1 MESKNYN
8 VNPKLIN
15 INPELININPEL
27 IYTNN
32 RHNHKDNGSC
42 YHFEKLEFSNRDS
55 ILLDI
60 DATYVIHLENN
71 GRLDSVRAQLNEFRP
86 TKEVFILHNKGYKQ
100 CDKDAII
107 NKPAL
112 DLVDA
117 FLYIFKDAQKKDY
130 KHILILEDDFI
141 FNKKIKD
148 KKVRQNIMNF
158 INNKKY
164 DIYALG
170 RIPALQKAYN
180 NNVSISLYG
189 GATHA
194 MIYSRDCIDKT
205 LQYDKRSI
213 KDWDYF
219 TRQTFRIYMYN
230 EPLCYQ
236 LFPETENQ
244 KYWGKNV
251 VILIKLLKL
260 DVQVEPGYSFAYIA
274 SRAVYGLCILLCV
287 WLFITIFKV

>member
-15 INPELININPEL
+15 INPELI
-27 IYTNN
+27 YTDN
-32 RHNHKDNGSC
+32 RHNHKDNESC
-42 YHFEKLEFSNRDS
+42 YHLERLEFSNRDS

-71 GRLDSVRAQLNEFRP
+71 GRLDSVRKQLNEFQP
-86 TKEVFILHNKGYKQ
+86 TKDVFILHNKGYKQ

-117 FLYIFKDAQKKDY
+117 ILYIFKDAQKKDY

-141 FNKKIKD
+141 FNDKIKD

-158 INNKKY
+158 ISKKKY

-205 LQYDKRSI
+205 LQYDKRNI
-213 KDWDYF
+213 TDWDDF
-219 TRQTFRIYMYN
+219 TGKIFRIYMYN

-244 KYWGKNV
+244 KYWGKNIV
-251 VILIKLLKL
+251 GTIKLELIKLLKL
-260 DVQVEPGYSFAYIA
+260 DVQVEPGYSIAYIA
-274 SRAVYGLCILLCV
+274 SRGLYGLCILLVV

>member
-1 MESKNYN
+1 MESIRYT
-8 VNPKLIN
+8 IN
-15 INPELININPEL
+15 SEK
-27 IYTNN
+27 T
-32 RHNHKDNGSC
+32 DDSSC
-42 YHFEKLEFSNRDS
+42 YKLEKIVFNSNS
-55 ILLDI
+55 AILDI
-60 DATYVIHLENN
+60 DATYIIHLENN
-71 GRLDSVRAQLNEFRP
+71 GRLDSIVNQLSKYQP
-86 TKEVFILHNKGYKQ
+86 TKLVYILYNKGYKK

-112 DLVDA
+112 DLIDA
-117 FLYIFKDAQKKDY
+117 FLYIFKDAQEKNY
-130 KHILILEDDFI
+130 KHVLILEDDFI
-141 FNKKIKD
+141 FNDKIKD
-148 KKVRQNIMNF
+148 KIVQKNIMNF
-158 INNKKY
+158 ISKKKY

-170 RIPALQKAYN
+170 RVLYLQKAYN

-205 LQYDKRSI
+205 LQYDKRNI
-213 KDWDYF
+213 TDWDGF
-219 TRQTFRIYMYN
+219 TGQTFRIYMYN

-251 VILIKLLKL
+251 VGLIRLLKL
-260 DVQVEPGYSFAYIA
+260 DVQVEPGYSIAYIA

>member
-1 MESKNYN
+1 MESIRYT
-8 VNPKLIN
+8 IN
-15 INPELININPEL
+15 SEK
-27 IYTNN
+27 T
-32 RHNHKDNGSC
+32 DDSSC
-42 YHFEKLEFSNRDS
+42 YKLEKIVFNSNS
-55 ILLDI
+55 AILDI
-60 DATYVIHLENN
+60 DATYIIHLENN
-71 GRLDSVRAQLNEFRP
+71 GRLDSIVNQLSKYQP
-86 TKEVFILHNKGYKQ
+86 TKLVYILYNKGYKK

-112 DLVDA
+112 DLIDA
-117 FLYIFKDAQKKDY
+117 FLYIFKDAQEKNY
-130 KHILILEDDFI
+130 KHVLILEDDFI
-141 FNKKIKD
+141 FNDKIKD
-148 KKVRQNIMNF
+148 KIVQKNIMNF
-158 INNKKY
+158 ISKKKY

-170 RIPALQKAYN
+170 RVPYLQKAYN

-205 LQYDKRSI
+205 LQYDKRNI
-213 KDWDYF
+213 TDWDGF
-219 TRQTFRIYMYN
+219 TGQTFRIYMYN

-251 VILIKLLKL
+251 VGLIRLLKL
-260 DVQVEPGYSFAYIA
+260 DVQVEPGYSIAYIA

>member
-1 MESKNYN
+1 MESKKY
-8 VNPKLIN
+8 N

-27 IYTNN
+27 IYTDN

-42 YHFEKLEFSNRDS
+42 YHLERLEFSNRDS

-60 DATYVIHLENN
+60 DATYIIHLENN
-71 GRLDSVRAQLNEFRP
+71 GRLDSIVNQLSKYQP
-86 TKEVFILHNKGYKQ
+86 TKLVYILYNKGYKK

-112 DLVDA
+112 DLIDA
-117 FLYIFKDAQKKDY
+117 FLYIFKDAQEKNY
-130 KHILILEDDFI
+130 KHVLILEDDFI
-141 FNKKIKD
+141 FNDKIKD
-148 KKVRQNIMNF
+148 KIVQKNIMNF
-158 INNKKY
+158 ISKKKY

-170 RIPALQKAYN
+170 RVPYLQKAYN

-189 GATHA
+189 GACHA

-205 LQYDKRSI
+205 LQYDKRNI
-213 KDWDYF
+213 TDWDGF
-219 TRQTFRIYMYN
+219 TGQTFRIYMYN

-251 VILIKLLKL
+251 VGTIKLRLIKLLKL
-260 DVQVEPGYSFAYIA
+260 DVQVEPGYSIAYIA
-274 SRAVYGLCILLCV
+274 SRGLYGLCVILVV
-287 WLFITIFKV
+287 WFFITIFKV